1 MLKPC
6 FALNYQNSSCKW
18 KTLFLLSMRQLTTS
32 WPTILFLLLFL
43 CGQVFVDVVLR
54 QGQGVVHFASH
65 NLSVSRFHGLWDHS
79 HSHVFHG
86 FNSVCSHLHNFFH
99 LYTKSQSRTFIDII
113 FKICCWWILVN
124 TTANIQYTGI
134 HNCQV
139 HSLFIFILTDIF
151 VFDSGSVCLLTV
163 PVPFPG
169 CTCRNRTASLHSRS
183 PRPALGPLD
192 KPPSHH
198 SPAV

>member
-1 MLKPC
+1 
-6 FALNYQNSSCKW
+6 
-18 KTLFLLSMRQLTTS
+18 MRQLTTS

-113 FKICCWWILVN
+113 FVVDEYWYIQLPIY
-124 TTANIQYTGI
+124 NIPVLTI
-134 HNCQV
+134 V
-139 HSLFIFILTDIF
+139 KFILSLYSFWQIF
-151 VFDSGSVCLLTV
+151 LYLTV
-163 PVPFPG
+163 GLFV
-169 CTCRNRTASLHSRS
+169 CRQYLFLSLVVLVGTVLLHCI
-183 PRPALGPLD
+183 
-192 KPPSHH
+192 H
-198 SPAV
+198 AVHGRL

>member
-1 MLKPC
+1 MQSKDQGNKTDFAVWIHYTCKLIAETMLC
-6 FALNYQNSSCKW
+6 SNYQNSSCKW

-113 FKICCWWILVN
+113 FVVDEYW
-124 TTANIQYTGI
+124 
-134 HNCQV
+134 
-139 HSLFIFILTDIF
+139 
-151 VFDSGSVCLLTV
+151 
-163 PVPFPG
+163 
-169 CTCRNRTASLHSRS
+169 
-183 PRPALGPLD
+183 
-192 KPPSHH
+192 
-198 SPAV
+198 